1 MLRKTEHRRA
11 SMKRSKSDTNN
22 IGASQYNT
30 ELIVPRNSLNPK
42 TDFNYNDGERVVSP
56 VQHSVKPL
64 PRTKL
69 SGKQEAPKP
78 PNGQTGTMD
87 SFGGV
92 YVQEEIHP
100 GVVLQGYA
108 VDI

>member
-11 SMKRSKSDTNN
+11 SMKRSKSDNN
-22 IGASQYNT
+22 QIQSSQYNT
-30 ELIVPRNSLNPK
+30 EMIVPRNSLSAK
-42 TDFNYNDGERVVSP
+42 SDFDYKDGERVVSP
-56 VQHSVKPL
+56 VQHNVKPL

-69 SGKQEAPKP
+69 NSKP
-78 PNGQTGTMD
+78 DKVMRNGQNDSMD
-87 SFGGV
+87 SLGGV

-100 GVVLQGYA
+100 GVVLEGYA